1 MSNPKS
7 SIVPHHVAIIPDGN
21 RRWATERSLP
31 VWEGHEAGAKA
42 VEALIQ
48 AARTMGVTELS
59 LWGSSLENLSKR
71 PAKEVQELLK
81 IYTKHFEN
89 ILASDEVRE
98 GLVRIRILGRFREKF
113 PAKLVAL
120 LENLM
125 EKTKDAN
132 QYFLNIFLAYSGD
145 DDMLQAIQTLSAKR
159 GEEITKADVKN
170 ALMTAELAP
179 VDYMIRTGGDPHLST
194 GFLMWDTANAELY
207 FTDMLFPDFSPETLQ
222 IALDEFARRARRGGK

>member
-1 MSNPKS
+1 M
-7 SIVPHHVAIIPDGN
+7 VPHHVAIIPDGN
-21 RRWATERSLP
+21 RRWATERGLP

-71 PAKEVQELLK
+71 PAKEIQELLK
-81 IYTKHFEN
+81 IYTKHFES

-120 LENLM
+120 LDTLV

-145 DDMLQAIQTLSAKR
+145 DDMLNAVKTLRESQGVEVTRETLKS
-159 GEEITKADVKN
+159 
-170 ALMTAELAP
+170 ALMTAELSP

-207 FTDMLFPDFSPETLQ
+207 FTDRLFPDFSPVALQ
-222 IALDEFARRARRGGK
+222 AALDEFARRARRGGK